1 MTEFK
6 TAKQFFLFGT
16 AGGGYVLWEKAAG
29 AAMPASVSRQVVSR
43 AKEIPVLM
51 KSVLT
56 VLRNDLDGPIKMEYA
71 PPARVKRRGCR
82 PLNKREIKK
91 AQEAFFQLSA
101 EELKE
106 ADKIILKVNIN

>member
-16 AGGGYVLWEKAAG
+16 AAGYVLWERAGG
-29 AAMPASVSRQVVSR
+29 AAMPASVSRQVISR
-43 AKEIPVLM
+43 AKEIPILM
-51 KSVLT
+51 KSVLA
-56 VLRNDLDGPIKMEYA
+56 VLRKDLNGPIKMEYA

-82 PLNKREIKK
+82 PLKKREIKK

-101 EELKE
+101 EEIKE
-106 ADKIILKVNIN
+106 ADKIILEVNIN